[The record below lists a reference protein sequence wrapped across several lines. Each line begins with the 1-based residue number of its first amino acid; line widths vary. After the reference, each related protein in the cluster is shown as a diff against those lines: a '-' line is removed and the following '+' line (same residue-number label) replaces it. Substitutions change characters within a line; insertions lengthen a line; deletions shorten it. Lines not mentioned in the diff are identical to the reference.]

1 MEPLLHFV
9 TPNGCMV
16 VKTGLQ
22 GRDRK
27 MSQRVVYAGLDV
39 SKAWIDAA
47 LWWVGKARSKT
58 SRFARDEAGLGRLA
72 TWLQEAEVARV
83 GLEASG
89 GYERLVMDAL
99 QAEGLDVRRLD
110 ARRVRQFAGAKGRLA
125 KNDRVDALVIA
136 QAVAVLPDED
146 EAAPARRRD
155 LDPLV
160 ERLRYRERLTE
171 WVTDCDNLLEH
182 QREADLRKR
191 VKLRKARLTAEIA
204 RLDKEMAAL
213 VAADDDW
220 SGLERR
226 LRTVKGVGPVLART
240 LIALLPELGK
250 LSRTRIASLVGV
262 APMDDDSGRREGQRH
277 IQGGRQAVRDA
288 LYMAALSAMRFNPQ
302 IAVFAK
308 RLAGKKPKVIIVAC
322 MRKLLVTLNAM
333 LRDGQDW
340 RAAQAAPVAA

>member
-16 VKTGLQ
+16 LKTGLQ

-39 SKAWIDAA
+39 SKGWVDVA
-47 LWWVGKARSKT
+47 LWWTGQPRLKT
-58 SRFARDEAGLGRLA
+58 SRFERDEAGLRGLA
-72 TWLQEAEVARV
+72 AWLKEADVARV

-89 GYERLVMDAL
+89 GYERAVIDAL
-99 QAEGLDVRRLD
+99 EAEGLDVRRLN

-125 KNDRVDALVIA
+125 KNDRVDARVIA
-136 QAVAVLPDED
+136 QAVAVLPDGD

-171 WVTDCDNLLEH
+171 WATDCDNLLEH

-191 VKLRKARLTAEIA
+191 VKLRKARLAAEIA
-204 RLDKEMAAL
+204 RLDKEMALL
-213 VAADDDW
+213 VEANDDW
-220 SGLERR
+220 SSLERR

-240 LIALLPELGK
+240 LIALLPELGQ
-250 LSRTRIASLVGV
+250 LSRKRIASLVGV

-277 IQGGRQAVRDA
+277 IQGGRQSVRDA
-288 LYMAALSAMRFNPQ
+288 LYMAALSAKRFNPQ
-302 IAVFAK
+302 IAAFAE
-308 RLAGKKPKVIIVAC
+308 RLVGKKPKVIIVAC

-333 LRDGQDW
+333 IRDGLDW
-340 RAAQAAPVAA
+340 RGAAAAA

>member
-1 MEPLLHFV
+1 
-9 TPNGCMV
+9 
-16 VKTGLQ
+16 
-22 GRDRK
+22 
-27 MSQRVVYAGLDV
+27 VYAGVDV
-39 SKAWIDAA
+39 SKGWVDVA
-47 LWWVGKARSKT
+47 LWGTGKARSKAL
-58 SRFARDEAGLGRLA
+58 RFDRDGAGLRRLA
-72 TWLQEAEVARV
+72 VYLKSQEVSRV

-89 GYERLVMDAL
+89 GYERAVIDAL
-99 QAEGLDVRRLD
+99 QAEGLDVRCLN

-125 KNDRVDALVIA
+125 KNDRVDALVVA

-146 EAAPARRRD
+146 EGVSARRRD

-182 QREADLRKR
+182 QREAPLRSR
-191 VKLRKARLTAEIA
+191 VKRRRAQLTAEIA
-204 RLDKEMAAL
+204 RLDKEIASL
-213 VAADDDW
+213 VEANEDW
-220 SGLERR
+220 SVLERR

-240 LIALLPELGK
+240 LIALLPELGQ
-250 LSRTRIASLVGV
+250 LSRKRIASLVGV

-288 LYMAALSAMRFNPQ
+288 LYMAALSAKRFNPQ
-302 IAVFAK
+302 IATFAN

-333 LRDGQDW
+333 IRDGLDW
-340 RAAQAAPVAA
+340 RDAQAAA

>member
-1 MEPLLHFV
+1 MEPLAHFV

-16 VKTGLQ
+16 LKTGLQ

-39 SKAWIDAA
+39 SKAWIDVA
-47 LWWVGKARSKT
+47 LWWAGQTRLET
-58 SRFARDEAGLGRLA
+58 LRFERDEAGLRRLA
-72 TWLQEAEVARV
+72 AWLNQAGVARV

-89 GYERLVMDAL
+89 GYETAVMDAL
-99 QAEGLDVRRLD
+99 QAEGVDVRRLN

-125 KNDRVDALVIA
+125 KNDRVDARVVA
-136 QAVAVLPDED
+136 QAVAVLPDEE

-171 WVTDCDNLLEH
+171 WVTGCDNLLEH

-213 VAADDDW
+213 VEANEDW

-240 LIALLPELGK
+240 LIALLPELGQ
-250 LSRTRIASLVGV
+250 LSRKRIASLVGV

-288 LYMAALSAMRFNPQ
+288 LYMATLSAKRFNPQ
-302 IAVFAK
+302 IAAFAN

-333 LRDGQDW
+333 LRDGADW
-340 RAAQAAPVAA
+340 RTAEAQAAS